1 MLAMKQKLVVTWAD
15 PSTDAEAKRSGADET
30 VYALKGFSYSALS
43 AHTVDELAGLSAWSV
58 LVNRL
63 FAQDEMEKLKALLLT
78 LSKTDVAYV
87 YFADAAVYRL
97 APNSLQ
103 TRLIYRPETLVTSLM
118 EVQWWL
124 QRGIAFAAV
133 SPLVTLEELQTIVHS
148 DKRVEIS
155 IHGRL
160 LQSVSRRKLLSAYG
174 AYAGVSY
181 PFTKTEGLTIM
192 ETKRPYRFPIYEQ
205 EEGTLIYTDFVQES
219 FADIRS
225 LAAAGRF
232 FVESVT
238 LPKEEV
244 KEALSIYRSLLQG
257 KQPDYEA
264 FRRRYAHTGYSR
276 GYYGQKTIL

>member
-118 EVQWWL
+118 EAQWWL
-124 QRGIAFAAV
+124 
-133 SPLVTLEELQTIVHS
+133 VHG

-174 AYAGVSY
+174 AYVGVSY
-181 PFTKTEGLTIM
+181 PFTKAEGLTIM